1 MLERKDYSVILLLS
15 FCLVVQPDYLDI
27 VSYLSNM
34 SKIKETCFFVG
45 ENVNVQQLI
54 KEINRLP

>member
-27 VSYLSNM
+27 VNYLSNM
-34 SKIKETCFFVG
+34 SKIKEICFFVG

-54 KEINRLP
+54 KE